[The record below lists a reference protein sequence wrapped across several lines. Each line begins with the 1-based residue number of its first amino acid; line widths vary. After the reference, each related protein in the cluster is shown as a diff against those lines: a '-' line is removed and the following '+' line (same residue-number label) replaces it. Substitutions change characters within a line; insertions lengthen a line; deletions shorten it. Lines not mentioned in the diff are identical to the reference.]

1 MQCLHCKT
9 QIDSTCNYCPICGMK
24 TDANPNDLDSNSQTI
39 NTEESPQVTVVK
51 KDKMPFWYK
60 LATFVAVIALIGVT
74 AAILFTE
81 KLIDVV
87 DHQLKA
93 LKEQNIQKAYEDYTS
108 KDFKATTSLN
118 EFNRF
123 IHTYPVFLNNQSSHF
138 TQRFFK
144 DHLVIIKGYLSSQEH
159 EETPIEYRLI
169 REDKN
174 WKILSIRLLKPE
186 RIQNLQD
193 QTEYNHLIEMA
204 QTQLNHIR
212 KAENLDAYNRT
223 TSTEFKQATS
233 EDYFNEFIKRYSILS
248 HYDSLSFH
256 KPKIRQGIGSLLV
269 TLHSSQA
276 LATIKYYFIFENN
289 EWKVWSLRMISQS
302 KEALKTNQSL

>member
-1 MQCLHCKT
+1 MLCSQCKA
-9 QIDSTCNYCPICGMK
+9 QIDSNCKYCPICGVK
-24 TDANPNDLDSNSQTI
+24 TNPNDFVSNSQSVHA
-39 NTEESPQVTVVK
+39 EETPRVTVVK

-87 DHQLKA
+87 DHQLRA
-93 LKEQNIQKAYEDYTS
+93 FKEQNIQKAYEDYTS
-108 KDFKATTSLN
+108 KDFKATTSFD

-123 IHTYPVFLNNQSSHF
+123 IQTYPVFLNNQSSHF

-169 REDKN
+169 NEDKN

-186 RIQNLQD
+186 KIKNLVD
-193 QTEYNHLIEMA
+193 QAEYNQLIELA
-204 QTQLNHIR
+204 QTQLEEIR
-212 KAENLDAYNRT
+212 KGQNLEAYNHT
-223 TSTEFKQATS
+223 TSTEFKRATS
-233 EDYFNEFIKRYSILS
+233 KDYFNEFIKRYPILS
-248 HYDSLSFH
+248 TYDTLSIH
-256 KPKIRQGIGSLLV
+256 QPKIRQGIGSLSI
-269 TLHSSQA
+269 TLHSLQSK
-276 LATIKYYFIFENN
+276 ATIKYYFIFENN
-289 EWKVWSLRMISQS
+289 EWKIWSLRMISQS
-302 KEALKTNQSL
+302 KEASNTSESP